1 MQPTLIIALL
11 SALLVATHIGMA
23 TARTRAWMVSRLGEN
38 RFVALYSAWRQLSSE
53 YCSPTMRLIDSMAPP
68 AWAWMRRRQFDGR

>member
-11 SALLVATHIGMA
+11 SALFVATHIAMA
-23 TARTRAWMVSRLGEN
+23 TARSRVWMVNRLGEN

-68 AWAWMRRRQFDGR
+68 ASAWVLRRQFDGR